1 MKRFAFLVLLLGI
14 SASALWAGLERSK
27 VYVLAYLEED
37 FKGEAYRIPVP
48 TEVPNSTQLVKVLG
62 IPTDSIASLK
72 VPDGVV
78 VTLYDHSAYGGVSG
92 RFTGNV
98 PKLGKMKQLTSALKA
113 AFIETAGEKTVSEAR
128 SQLFFTVYLG
138 EDFVGRRFKVEVPVA
153 APDDAALRR
162 LGIPNDSI
170 ESLDIPAGV
179 RVTLYDHKGYGGRH
193 ASFEGK
199 VPSVGIMKDLASS
212 LKAELIEKP

>member
-1 MKRFAFLVLLLGI
+1 MKRFALLVLLLAI
-14 SASALWAGLERSK
+14 SASALWAALERSK

-37 FKGEAYRIPVP
+37 FRGEEYRIPVP
-48 TEVPNSTQLVKVLG
+48 TEVPNSTQLMKVLG

-72 VPDGVV
+72 VPEGVV
-78 VTLYDHSAYGGVSG
+78 ITLFDHSAYGGLSG

-113 AFIETAGEKTVSEAR
+113 EFVEPKGGKTVSEAT
-128 SQLFFTVYLG
+128 SQVFFTVYLA
-138 EDFVGRRFKVEVPVA
+138 EDFVGQRFKVEAPA
-153 APDDAALRR
+153 EAPDDAALRK
-162 LGIPNDSI
+162 LGIPNDNI
-170 ESLDIPAGV
+170 EALDIPAGV

-199 VPSVGIMKDLASS
+199 VPSLGIMKDLTSS
-212 LKAELIEKP
+212 LKAELIKKP